1 LANGWKSAMA
11 KRSSELETY
20 RRKRDFTKTSEP
32 APRRVAKRAA
42 ARGGRFVVQ
51 HHWARREHYDFRI
64 EMDDVLKSWAV
75 TKPPSPDPA
84 VKRLAVRTEDHPLDY
99 ATFEGTIPKGEYG
112 GGTVMLWDEGTWE
125 PADPDPAAA
134 LKKGQLKM
142 MLHGQRMKGGWVLV
156 RLKPE
161 GKRENWLLIKE
172 RDDHVERGGDLGSK
186 YVTSVAT
193 GRSKTD
199 IEENRPS
206 RKRKPKAAKES
217 TAVTARAGSRRVA
230 PFLPLMMCEL
240 REHVPEGPDWLH
252 EVKYDGYRVEAAVAG
267 ADVRL
272 YSREGLDWTHRFGTV
287 PEALAGLDLPSVV
300 LDGEAVVFDAKG
312 VSNFAALVDA
322 LDSKTSKIV
331 YLVFDVLQ
339 KDKRDLRNAPLRR
352 RKEVLHGLLEGA
364 NSGTVRETSYIIGDG
379 PAVFKKVVSGGA
391 EGIISKRI
399 DSQYRAGR
407 GGQWVKVKDSKR
419 EDVVVIGWMPS
430 ERRRFASLVVAQETP
445 EGLRHA
451 GNVGSGF
458 SQSELKSTLDKLKP
472 LRLDHPPA
480 GVIFE
485 GKPPKGAVWVEPR
498 HRIEVAFTEPT
509 RDKRLRHPRFLG
521 WREDRTDPPKGAAD
535 PPPRKRVSRKSQ
547 GAPQSH
553 ETLLERITHGER
565 VVYPEVGV
573 TKAEVAAYYLTV
585 ADRLLP
591 HLADRPVSLVRA
603 PEGLASEIFFQRH
616 PLPGMTRGIKRV
628 RDPRGGPRDYLLI
641 EGIEGLMTAAQF
653 GVLEFHGWGAQVPR
667 LDRVDR
673 IIFDLDPDEGVAFD
687 DVKAAALQVKKLL
700 EAVELKSFALV
711 SGGKGVH
718 VVAPLDGTQDW
729 DQIGDFTGG
738 IARGLAEADPSR
750 FLAVAS
756 KARRKDKIFVDW
768 LRNRWTATAILPWS
782 LRARPKATVAMPVS
796 WKELEAIQS
805 ADSFTV
811 ANAPARRDP
820 WRGFFTTRQSI
831 PEAALKH
838 LRRRI

>member
-1 LANGWKSAMA
+1 MP
-11 KRSSELETY
+11 KRNSELETY

-32 APRRVAKRAA
+32 APGRTARRAPRQ
-42 ARGGRFVVQ
+42 GGRFVVQ

-64 EMDDVLKSWAV
+64 EMEGVLKSWAV
-75 TKPPSPDPA
+75 TKPPSPDPS

-99 ATFEGTIPKGEYG
+99 ASFEGTIPKGEYG

-125 PADPDPAAA
+125 PADPDPVAA
-134 LKKGQLKM
+134 LANGELKM
-142 MLHGQRMKGGWVLV
+142 ILNGERMKGGWVLV

-172 RDDHVERGGDLGSK
+172 RDEHVERGGDLGSK
-186 YVTSVAT
+186 FLTSVAT
-193 GRSKTD
+193 GRSKSD

-206 RKRKPKAAKES
+206 PRGPAKAAPKS
-217 TAVTARAGSRRVA
+217 KAGSGSRRVS

-240 REHVPEGPDWLH
+240 RDRAPEGEAWLH
-252 EVKYDGYRVEAAVAG
+252 EVKYDGYRVEAAVEG
-267 ADVRL
+267 SQVRL

-287 PEALAGLDLPSVV
+287 PAALAGLDLPAVV

-312 VSNFAALVDA
+312 VSNFSALVDA
-322 LDSKTSKIV
+322 LDSRTSQIV
-331 YLVFDVLQ
+331 YLVFDILREGR
-339 KDKRDLRNAPLRR
+339 RDLRNLPLIE
-352 RKEVLHGLLEGA
+352 RKEILHGLLDGA
-364 NSGTVRETSYIIGDG
+364 NSGAVRETSYIVGNG
-379 PAVFKKVVSGGA
+379 PAVLEKALAAGA
-391 EGIISKRI
+391 EGIVSKRV
-399 DSQYRAGR
+399 DAPYREGR

-419 EDVVVIGWMPS
+419 EDAVVIGWMPS
-430 ERRRFASLVVAQETP
+430 ERRRFASLVVALETP

-458 SQSELKSTLDKLKP
+458 SEAELGRTLARLEP
-472 LRLDHPPA
+472 LRLAHPPPQ
-480 GVIFE
+480 VIFT

-498 HRIEVAFTEPT
+498 YRIEVAFTEPT
-509 RDKRLRHPRFLG
+509 RDQRLRHPRFLG
-521 WREDRTDPPKGAAD
+521 WREDRTDPPQPAAD
-535 PPPRKRVSRKSQ
+535 PPRKKPAARSRQS
-547 GAPQSH
+547 AASH
-553 ETLLERITHGER
+553 EAPLQRISHGER

-585 ADRLLP
+585 AERLLE

-603 PEGLASEIFFQRH
+603 PEGLGGEIFFQRH

-628 RDPRGGPRDYLLI
+628 KDPRGGNRDYLLI
-641 EGIEGLMTAAQF
+641 DGVEGLMTAAQF
-653 GVLEFHGWGAQVPR
+653 GVLEFHGWGARVPH

-673 IIFDLDPDEGVAFD
+673 IIFDLDPDEGVPFAE
-687 DVKAAALQVKKLL
+687 VRAAAFEVRKLL
-700 EAVELKSFALV
+700 EAVDLKTFALI

-738 IARGLAEADPSR
+738 IARGLAQADPSR

-756 KARRKDKIFVDW
+756 KARRKGKIFIDW

-782 LRARPKATVAMPVS
+782 LRARPQATVAVPVS
-796 WKELEAIQS
+796 WKELETIAG
-805 ADSFTV
+805 ADSFKI
-811 ANAPARRDP
+811 ADAAARRDP
-820 WRGFFTTRQSI
+820 WRGFFSTRQRISD
-831 PEAALKH
+831 AALKH
-838 LRRRI
+838 LRRRVP

>member
-1 LANGWKSAMA
+1 MA
-11 KRSSELETY
+11 KRSSDLETY
-20 RRKRDFTKTSEP
+20 RRKRDFSKTSEP
-32 APRRVAKRAA
+32 APRRIAKRAA
-42 ARGGRFVVQ
+42 KDARFVVQ

-64 EMDDVLKSWAV
+64 EMDAVLKSWAV

-125 PADPDPAAA
+125 PVDPDPAAA
-134 LKKGQLKM
+134 LEKGQLKM
-142 MLHGQRMKGGWVLV
+142 VLHGHRMKGGWVLV

-186 YVTSVAT
+186 FPTSVAT
-193 GRSKTD
+193 GRSKSD

-206 RKRKPKAAKES
+206 RKRKPKAAEAS
-217 TAVTARAGSRRVA
+217 TAHRTSRRVA
-230 PFLPLMMCEL
+230 PFLPLGMCEL
-240 REHVPEGPDWLH
+240 RDHVPEGSDWLH

-267 ADVRL
+267 TDVRL

-287 PEALAGLDLPSVV
+287 PEALAQLALPPVV

-339 KDKRDLRNAPLRR
+339 KDKQNLRDAPLKK
-352 RKEVLHGLLEGA
+352 RKEVLHGLLGGA
-364 NSGTVRETSYIIGDG
+364 NSGTIRETSYIIGDG
-379 PAVFKKVVSGGA
+379 RAVFDKVVAGGA
-391 EGIISKRI
+391 EGIVSKRI
-399 DSQYRAGR
+399 DSTYRAGR

-458 SQSELKSTLDKLKP
+458 SQSELKEALDKLKP
-472 LRLDHPPA
+472 LRLDGPPT
-480 GVIFE
+480 GVMFE

-521 WREDRTDPPKGAAD
+521 WREDRTDPPKRAAES
-535 PPPRKRVSRKSQ
+535 PARNQVPRKSQ
-547 GAPQSH
+547 GAPESH
-553 ETLLERITHGER
+553 EPLLQRITHGER
-565 VVYPEVGV
+565 VVYPEVGI

-603 PEGLASEIFFQRH
+603 PEGLGSETFFQRH
-616 PLPGMTRGIKRV
+616 PLPGMSRGIKRV

-641 EGIEGLMTAAQF
+641 DGIDGLMTAAQF
-653 GVLEFHGWGAQVPR
+653 GVLEIHGWGARVPR

-673 IIFDLDPDEGVAFD
+673 IIFDLDPDEDVAFD
-687 DVKAAALQVKKLL
+687 EVKAAAVQVKKLL

-756 KARRKDKIFVDW
+756 KARRKGKIFVDW

-796 WKELEAIQS
+796 WKELDGIAG
-805 ADSFTV
+805 ADSFTIV
-811 ANAPARRDP
+811 NAAARRDP

>member
-1 LANGWKSAMA
+1 MP

-20 RRKRDFTKTSEP
+20 RQKRDFTKTSEP
-32 APRRVAKRAA
+32 APRGIAKRAP
-42 ARGGRFVVQ
+42 RGGGRFVVQ

-64 EMDDVLKSWAV
+64 EMEGVLKSWAV

-112 GGTVMLWDEGTWE
+112 GGTVMLWDEGIWQ
-125 PADPDPAAA
+125 PVDSDPIAA
-134 LKKGQLKM
+134 LAKGQLKM
-142 MLHGQRMKGGWVLV
+142 SLDGERMKGGWVLV

-172 RDDHVERGGDLGSK
+172 RDEHVERGGDLGAK
-186 YVTSVAT
+186 FPTSVAT
-193 GRSKTD
+193 GRSKSD

-206 RKRKPKAAKES
+206 RKRSPPRKAVQES
-217 TAVTARAGSRRVA
+217 TGRPASRRA
-230 PFLPLMMCEL
+230 SSFLPLMLCEL
-240 REHVPEGPDWLH
+240 RDKVPEGPNWLH

-267 ADVRL
+267 SEVRL

-287 PEALAGLDLPSVV
+287 PAALARLDLPPAV

-312 VSNFAALVDA
+312 VSNFASLVDA

-331 YLVFDVLQ
+331 YLVFDILR
-339 KDKRDLRNAPLRR
+339 KDRRDLRTLPLLE
-352 RKEVLHGLLEGA
+352 RKEILHGLLGGS
-364 NSGTVRETSYIIGDG
+364 NSGTVRETSYIVGNG
-379 PAVFKKVVSGGA
+379 SAVLEKALKAGA
-391 EGIISKRI
+391 EGIVSKRV
-399 DSQYRAGR
+399 DAPYREGR

-445 EGLRHA
+445 QGLRHA

-458 SQSELKSTLDKLKP
+458 SEAELGKTLAKLEP
-472 LRLDHPPA
+472 LRLPHPPP

-521 WREDRTDPPKGAAD
+521 WREDRSDPPNAAAK
-535 PPPRKRVSRKSQ
+535 PAARKKPARSSKQS
-547 GAPQSH
+547 GDSH
-553 ETLLERITHGER
+553 ETQLQRISSGER

-573 TKAEVAAYYLTV
+573 TKAEVAAFYLTV
-585 ADRLLP
+585 SDRLLP
-591 HLADRPVSLVRA
+591 HLEDRPVSLVRA
-603 PEGLASEIFFQRH
+603 PEGLSGERFFQRH

-628 RDPRGGPRDYLLI
+628 KDPRGGHPDYLII
-641 EGIEGLMTAAQF
+641 EGVEGLMTAAQF
-653 GVLEFHGWGAQVPR
+653 GVLEFHGWGARVPH

-673 IIFDLDPDEGVAFD
+673 IIFDLDPDEGVDFA
-687 DVKAAALQVKKLL
+687 DVRAAAFEVRKLL
-700 EAVELKSFALV
+700 EAVDLKTFALI

-718 VVAPLDGTQDW
+718 VVAPLDGTQNW
-729 DQIGDFTGG
+729 DEIGDFTGG
-738 IARGLAEADPSR
+738 IARGLTQADPSR

-756 KARRKDKIFVDW
+756 KARRKGKIFVDW

-796 WKELEAIQS
+796 WKELETIES
-805 ADSFTV
+805 ADVFTI
-811 ANAPARRDP
+811 ANAAARRDP
-820 WRGFFTTRQSI
+820 WRGFFATKQRISD
-831 PEAALKH
+831 AALRH
-838 LRRRI
+838 LRRRVP

>member
-1 LANGWKSAMA
+1 M
-11 KRSSELETY
+11 R
-20 RRKRDFTKTSEP
+20 
-32 APRRVAKRAA
+32 
-42 ARGGRFVVQ
+42 
-51 HHWARREHYDFRI
+51 
-64 EMDDVLKSWAV
+64 
-75 TKPPSPDPA
+75 
-84 VKRLAVRTEDHPLDY
+84 
-99 ATFEGTIPKGEYG
+99 
-112 GGTVMLWDEGTWE
+112 
-125 PADPDPAAA
+125 
-134 LKKGQLKM
+134 
-142 MLHGQRMKGGWVLV
+142 
-156 RLKPE
+156 
-161 GKRENWLLIKE
+161 
-172 RDDHVERGGDLGSK
+172 
-186 YVTSVAT
+186 
-193 GRSKTD
+193 
-199 IEENRPS
+199 
-206 RKRKPKAAKES
+206 
-217 TAVTARAGSRRVA
+217 
-230 PFLPLMMCEL
+230 
-240 REHVPEGPDWLH
+240 
-252 EVKYDGYRVEAAVAG
+252 
-267 ADVRL
+267 
-272 YSREGLDWTHRFGTV
+272 
-287 PEALAGLDLPSVV
+287 
-300 LDGEAVVFDAKG
+300 
-312 VSNFAALVDA
+312 
-322 LDSKTSKIV
+322 
-331 YLVFDVLQ
+331 
-339 KDKRDLRNAPLRR
+339 
-352 RKEVLHGLLEGA
+352 
-364 NSGTVRETSYIIGDG
+364 
-379 PAVFKKVVSGGA
+379 
-391 EGIISKRI
+391 
-399 DSQYRAGR
+399 
-407 GGQWVKVKDSKR
+407 
-419 EDVVVIGWMPS
+419 
-430 ERRRFASLVVAQETP
+430 
-445 EGLRHA
+445 
-451 GNVGSGF
+451 
-458 SQSELKSTLDKLKP
+458 
-472 LRLDHPPA
+472 
-480 GVIFE
+480 
-485 GKPPKGAVWVEPR
+485 
-498 HRIEVAFTEPT
+498 
-509 RDKRLRHPRFLG
+509 
-521 WREDRTDPPKGAAD
+521 
-535 PPPRKRVSRKSQ
+535 
-547 GAPQSH
+547 
-553 ETLLERITHGER
+553 TLLERITHGER

-700 EAVELKSFALV
+700 DAVELKSFALV

>member
-1 LANGWKSAMA
+1 MA

-32 APRRVAKRAA
+32 APRRSAKRA

-51 HHWARREHYDFRI
+51 HHWARREHYDFRV
-64 EMDDVLKSWAV
+64 EMDGVLKSWAV

-99 ATFEGTIPKGEYG
+99 ASFEGTIPKGEYG

-125 PADPDPAAA
+125 PADPDPIAA
-134 LKKGQLKM
+134 LAKGELKM
-142 MLHGQRMKGGWVLV
+142 VLHGERMKGGWVLV

-172 RDDHVERGGDLGSK
+172 RDEHVERGADLGAK
-186 YVTSVAT
+186 FPTSVAT
-193 GRSKTD
+193 GRSKSD

-206 RKRKPKAAKES
+206 RKRSPKAAKES
-217 TAVTARAGSRRVA
+217 TARAGSRRVA

-240 REHVPEGPDWLH
+240 RERVPEGPNWLH

-267 ADVRL
+267 SDVRL
-272 YSREGLDWTHRFGTV
+272 YSREGLDWTHRFGSV
-287 PEALAGLDLPSVV
+287 PEALARLDLPPVV

-322 LDSKTSKIV
+322 LDSKTGRIV
-331 YLVFDVLQ
+331 YLVFDVLR
-339 KDKRDLRNAPLRR
+339 KDKRDLRNLPLVE
-352 RKEVLHGLLEGA
+352 RKKILHGLLEGA
-364 NSGTVRETSYIIGDG
+364 NSGTVRETSFIVGDG
-379 PAVFKKVVSGGA
+379 AAVFSKVVAGGA
-391 EGIISKRI
+391 EGIVSKRA
-399 DSQYRAGR
+399 DSTYRAGR

-458 SQSELKSTLDKLKP
+458 SQSELAKTLEKLKP
-472 LRLDHPPA
+472 LRLDRPPA

-535 PPPRKRVSRKSQ
+535 PPARKSTPRKSRQSTE
-547 GAPQSH
+547 SH
-553 ETLLERITHGER
+553 ETQLQRITHGER

-573 TKAEVAAYYLTV
+573 TKAEVAAFYLTV
-585 ADRLLP
+585 SDRLLP

-603 PEGLASEIFFQRH
+603 PEGLTSETFFQRH

-628 RDPRGGPRDYLLI
+628 RDPRGGHRDYLLI
-641 EGIEGLMTAAQF
+641 DGVEGLMTAAQF
-653 GVLEFHGWGAQVPR
+653 GVLEFHGWGARVPR

-673 IIFDLDPDEGVAFD
+673 IILDLDPDEGVAFA
-687 DVKAAALQVKKLL
+687 DVRAAAFEVKKLL
-700 EAVELKSFALV
+700 EAVDLKTFALV

-718 VVAPLDGTQDW
+718 VVAPLDGTQNW

-756 KARRKDKIFVDW
+756 KARRKGKIFVDW

-782 LRARPKATVAMPVS
+782 LRARPTATVAVPVS
-796 WKELEAIQS
+796 WKELETIES
-805 ADSFTV
+805 ADHFTIV
-811 ANAPARRDP
+811 NAAARRDP
-820 WRGFFTTRQSI
+820 WRGFFSTRQSI